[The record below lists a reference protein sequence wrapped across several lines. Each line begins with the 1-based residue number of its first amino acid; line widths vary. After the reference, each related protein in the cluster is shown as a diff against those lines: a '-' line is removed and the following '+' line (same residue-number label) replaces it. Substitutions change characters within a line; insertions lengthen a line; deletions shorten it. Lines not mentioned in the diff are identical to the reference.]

1 MKLYFLRI
9 TVLCILLI
17 SGISVTARAQSDII
31 LTISVS
37 SFERDRL
44 DATVFDNFEAQFSGV
59 QVMMVDPGS
68 SAIFPD
74 IDGNLDDHLN
84 GAATYASQADV
95 FPLSSWQMSNAM
107 TRAGY
112 LLELSPL
119 INSDA
124 TFDINSFYPSIWN
137 ATQWDGGTWGLPVS
151 ADLLMF
157 DYLPSAFNAAGLP
170 YPDSS
175 WTLDDIANAAR
186 TLSVRDASGAIIT
199 PGFWVASEAAFFR
212 ALLGHGFYD
221 GSILPNPVDL
231 SDPSLATLLTQ
242 WAALINEGVVAQM
255 GAVDPNSIPF
265 RVTSIGVTNQD
276 ASRRSVPLS
285 GDAGG
290 LLVDVYA
297 VSGGTS
303 QPELAYELAKYVS
316 TNAAFTALSFNPIPA
331 RYGTINVRP
340 ELQAVTEIA
349 LQNAFG
355 YGEIRN
361 FYGVAQAIETMRST
375 GASADQALLQAQQQ
389 VSNDLQ
395 IAEERATQPLIV
407 ESNLPSQVNAG
418 EITLNFGVLTSIVP
432 LPNEA
437 QWQKLVDDFVATD
450 NQVAHISLNA
460 NAILSADM
468 AAQTDCFYSPGN
480 PVESLYSGAVLS
492 LDPYLDADPN
502 FNPSAIIG
510 GAIQQLQRENQTWG
524 LPIGISPAVMWYD
537 ANRFNLMG
545 LTPQGVTWDINQ
557 FDATLRS
564 LDNPALFP
572 MELGNTPYLMLTA
585 AYGGLPIDYRTSP
598 PTLNFT
604 DPDAIS
610 ALQQVLDLAKDG
622 HIAYRSLNQVGMG
635 GGSPADPNTVPMT
648 TDRLSPNSYR
658 LMQRNGAFN
667 RTPQIDTYEIVAYPD
682 GVYTPISY
690 DLHTAFIS
698 ATTPYRD
705 ACYRWMSYLADH
717 PDTFGIM
724 PVSTEILDNPAYQ
737 ATQAERM
744 LDFYRQFSE
753 LTARDNAIIFPRTFG
768 TGIGEAL
775 PMIWLNR
782 AIDNY
787 VQNGADLATEL
798 AAAQDYTTIYQACFQ
813 MISTQDNRDA
823 FNQRISD
830 CVATIDPSLA
840 NES

>member
-1 MKLYFLRI
+1 MKPYFLRI
-9 TVLCILLI
+9 AVFCILLI
-17 SGISVTARAQSDII
+17 GCISVTINAQSDLI

-37 SFERDRL
+37 NIDRDRL
-44 DATVFDNFEAQFSGV
+44 DATVFDNFEAQFLGV

-74 IDGNLDDHLN
+74 IYDNLDDHLN
-84 GAATYASQADV
+84 GAATYASLADV
-95 FPLSSWQMSNAM
+95 FPLSSWQLSNVM

-112 LLELSPL
+112 LLDLSPL
-119 INSDA
+119 IDSDT
-124 TFDINSFYPSIWN
+124 TFDISTYYPSIWN

-151 ADLLMF
+151 ADLLLF
-157 DYLPSAFNAAGLP
+157 DYLPSAFDAAGLP

-175 WTLDDIANAAR
+175 WTLDDIPNAAR
-186 TLSVRDASGAIIT
+186 ALSMRDASGAIIT

-221 GSILPNPVDL
+221 PSILPNPVDL
-231 SDPSLATLLTQ
+231 SDPTLETLLTQ
-242 WAALINEGVVAQM
+242 WTALINEGVVAET
-255 GAVDPNSIPF
+255 GAVDPNSVPF
-265 RVTSIGVTNQD
+265 RVTSVAVTNQD
-276 ASRRSVPLS
+276 ASRMSAPLS
-285 GDAGG
+285 GNSGG

-303 QPELAYELAKYVS
+303 QPELAYELAKYIS
-316 TNAAFTALSFNPIPA
+316 TNPAFTALSFNPIPA
-331 RYGTINVRP
+331 QYGTINLRP

-361 FYGVAQAIETMRST
+361 FYGVAQAIDTMLST
-375 GASADQALLQAQQQ
+375 GINVDQALLQAQEQIR
-389 VSNDLQ
+389 NDLQ
-395 IAEERATQPLIV
+395 IAQEHAAQPLIV
-407 ESNLPSQVNAG
+407 ETKLPSDLNSG
-418 EITLNFGVLTSIVP
+418 EIALNFGVLTSIVP

-437 QWQKLVDDFVATD
+437 QWQTLIDDFVAND
-450 NQVAHISLNA
+450 NEVAHISLNA
-460 NAILSADM
+460 NAILSSDM

-502 FNPSAIIG
+502 FNPSEIIG
-510 GAIQQLQRENQTWG
+510 GAIQQLQHENQTWG
-524 LPIGISPAVMWYD
+524 LPVGISPAVMWYD
-537 ANRFNLMG
+537 ANRFSAQG
-545 LTPQGVTWDINQ
+545 LTPEGVTWTINQ

-564 LDNPALFP
+564 LDNPALLP
-572 MELGNTPYLMLTA
+572 MELGNTPYLMLAA

-604 DPDAIS
+604 DPNAIS

-622 HIAYRSLNQVGMG
+622 HIAYRSLNQISMG

-648 TDRLSPNSYR
+648 TDRLSPNSFR

-667 RTPQIDTYEIVAYPD
+667 RNPQTDTYEIVAYPD
-682 GVYTPISY
+682 GVYTPVSY
-690 DLHTAFIS
+690 DLNTTFIS

-717 PDTFGIM
+717 PEAFSLM
-724 PVSTEILDNPAYQ
+724 PISADILENPAYQ
-737 ATQAERM
+737 ATQTERM

-753 LTARDNAIIFPRTFG
+753 LTTRDNAVIFPRTFG

-798 AAAQDYTTIYQACFQ
+798 AAAQDYTSTYQACFQ
-813 MISTQDNRDA
+813 TISTQDNREV
-823 FNQRISD
+823 FNQQVSN

-840 NES
+840 NGS